1 MKSRPIQNGRKYSTC
16 SCLWGELSYFL
27 LQGLV
32 VFEDV
37 AIYFSQEEWGLLD
50 EAQRLL
56 YCRVMV
62 QNIALLSSVGKA
74 PLPTAASWAGLCSS
88 SLSRGASDLPTIGSH
103 SVGCF
108 FVSFMVSSVVQKLV
122 NLTRSHFLIFVFI
135 SVALGD

>member
-1 MKSRPIQNGRKYSTC
+1 M
-16 SCLWGELSYFL
+16 
-27 LQGLV
+27 

-56 YCRVMV
+56 YYQVMV

-74 PLPTAASWAGLCSS
+74 PLPTTVSWAGLCFS

-108 FVSFMVSSVVQKLV
+108 LVSFMVSSVCKSL
-122 NLTRSHFLIFVFI
+122 
-135 SVALGD
+135 